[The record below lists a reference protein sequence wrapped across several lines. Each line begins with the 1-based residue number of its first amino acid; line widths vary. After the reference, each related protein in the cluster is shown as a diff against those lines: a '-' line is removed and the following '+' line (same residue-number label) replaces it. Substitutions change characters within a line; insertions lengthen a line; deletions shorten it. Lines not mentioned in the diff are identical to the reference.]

1 MKICFV
7 LPGFSRTPIGGY
19 KMVYEYANRLCELEN
34 EVAII
39 SLNNNKMK
47 QYNLPE
53 FMRVIAVNIINKS
66 QPEWFDLNRK
76 IKKISGQ
83 EKNYITKIDDYDVVF
98 ATGIQTVEVVKN
110 NFNNAR
116 KMYLI
121 QGYENWGVSEDYLHS
136 TYNYG
141 FCNIVV
147 SRWLKDVV
155 DKYSKEKSYLLKN
168 PIDTKVYRR
177 INSQYERKNHS
188 IGLLYHTDE
197 IKGVKFALEAIYRL
211 KEEYTDLTV
220 EMFGMFSTPK
230 DLPNWIN
237 YKKSASQ
244 TETVDIYNKVQIF
257 LCATIEEGYGLT
269 GLEAMACGACLVSTS
284 YKGVR
289 EYAKND
295 YNALLSPIKNVD
307 KLVENVSTLFES
319 DEKRNI
325 LSQNGVESVKQYSWD
340 NAMNRLCE
348 LINR

>member
-1 MKICFV
+1 M
-7 LPGFSRTPIGGY
+7 
-19 KMVYEYANRLCELEN
+19 
-34 EVAII
+34 
-39 SLNNNKMK
+39 
-47 QYNLPE
+47 
-53 FMRVIAVNIINKS
+53 
-66 QPEWFDLNRK
+66 
-76 IKKISGQ
+76 
-83 EKNYITKIDDYDVVF
+83 F

-116 KMYLI
+116 KLYLI

-220 EMFGMFSTPK
+220 EMFGMFPTPK

-244 TETVDIYNKVQIF
+244 AETVDIYNKVQIF

-307 KLVENVSTLFES
+307 KLVENVRTLFES
-319 DEKRNI
+319 DEKRNV